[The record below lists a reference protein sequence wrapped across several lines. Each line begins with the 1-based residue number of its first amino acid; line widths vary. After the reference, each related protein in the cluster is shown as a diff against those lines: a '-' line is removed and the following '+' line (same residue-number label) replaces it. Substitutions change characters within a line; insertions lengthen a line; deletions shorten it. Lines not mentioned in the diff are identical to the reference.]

1 MPGPGRS
8 TRRCRRINAADPSKA
23 ESGRGR
29 SCLGARLPSRWLA
42 VVLGFLGCSPGA
54 YAEDLIEVLQL
65 GRQHDPTYLEA
76 KATFQAE
83 KEKLPQA
90 RALLL
95 PNLSASANRTR
106 FDDETTREGPG
117 ILDPSGIPVSKR
129 TDDVSYT
136 SKGYSLS
143 LTQPL
148 YDATLFAGLKQAKV
162 TVRQAEAE
170 FAAAEQALF
179 IRVAQAYF
187 GLLLAHVGV
196 DLAVAEKTANKT
208 QLDLA
213 NARLEVGLGTITD
226 VHDAKARYQLAEAQE
241 IEAMNALDDAREAL
255 HELTARTIEQVA
267 RPRPG
272 YPLVSPD
279 PPDIDK
285 WTQRALAQN
294 LSMIAAEAESEI
306 ARQEIRR
313 QRAGHFP
320 TVDIVG
326 SSSSDD
332 NARSAITPNIEIDR
346 DSNSI
351 GVELNLPLIQGGLV
365 SSLTAEAKHR
375 YDAAMQA
382 YERERRNTV
391 RTTRSAYLGV
401 SSGVQRIRALNQAVI
416 ASESALEAKQEGF
429 QAGIETNIDVLNA
442 QRDLF
447 RAKRDYVGAQ
457 YDYII
462 NILLL
467 KQAAGILAESDLL
480 EINKWLE

>member
-8 TRRCRRINAADPSKA
+8 TRRCRSINPAASYQVKSNRD
-23 ESGRGR
+23 R
-29 SCLGARLPSRWLA
+29 SCLAARRPLALVA
-42 VVLGFLGCSPGA
+42 VVLATLGCGPAA
-54 YAEDLIEVLQL
+54 YAEDLTEVLRL
-65 GRQHDPTYLEA
+65 ARRHDPTYLEA
-76 KATFQAE
+76 KSDYQAE
-83 KEKLPQA
+83 KETLPQA

-95 PNLSASANRTR
+95 PNLSAAANRTR
-106 FDDETTREGPG
+106 FDDETTRKNTITGAQVTE
-117 ILDPSGIPVSKR
+117 
-129 TDDVSYT
+129 DVNYT

-148 YDATLFAGLKQAKV
+148 YNAALFSGLKQAKV
-162 TVRQAEAE
+162 TVRKAQAE

-179 IRVAQAYF
+179 IRVAEAYF

-226 VHDAKARYQLAEAQE
+226 VHDAKARYELAEAQE
-241 IEAMNALDDAREAL
+241 IEAANALDDAREAL
-255 HELTARTIEQVA
+255 RELTARTIEQVA

-279 PPDIDK
+279 PPDIDIWMQK
-285 WTQRALAQN
+285 ALAQN
-294 LSMIAAEAESEI
+294 LSVIAAEAGADI

-332 NARSAITPNIEIDR
+332 DARSALTPNIEIDR

-351 GVELNLPLIQGGLV
+351 GVEPNLPLIQGGLV
-365 SSLTAEAKHR
+365 NSLTAEAKHR

-401 SSGVQRIRALNQAVI
+401 SSGVKRIRALNQAVI

-447 RAKRDYVGAQ
+447 RAKRDYIDAH

>member
-1 MPGPGRS
+1 MLGPGRS
-8 TRRCRRINAADPSKA
+8 TRRCRSINAAAPCQAKSNRD
-23 ESGRGR
+23 R
-29 SCLGARLPSRWLA
+29 SRLGARLPSLWVA
-42 VVLGFLGCSPGA
+42 VVLGFLGCGPAA
-54 YAEDLIEVLQL
+54 YAEDLTEVLRL

-76 KATFQAE
+76 KAAYKAE
-83 KEKLPQA
+83 KETLPQA

-95 PNLSASANRTR
+95 PNISASANRTR
-106 FDDETTREGPG
+106 FDNETTTKDSGGPDETSDVTF
-117 ILDPSGIPVSKR
+117 SG
-129 TDDVSYT
+129 T
-136 SKGYSLS
+136 GYSLS

-148 YDATLFAGLKQAKV
+148 YNAALFAGLKQAKV
-162 TVRQAEAE
+162 TVRKAQAE

-226 VHDAKARYQLAEAQE
+226 VHDAKARYELGEAQE
-241 IEAMNALDDAREAL
+241 IEATNALDDAREAL
-255 HELTARTIEQVA
+255 RELTARTIEQVA

-279 PPDIDK
+279 PPDIDIWMQK
-285 WTQRALAQN
+285 ALAQN
-294 LSMIAAEAESEI
+294 LSVIAAEAGAEI

-332 NARSAITPNIEIDR
+332 DVRSVVAPDTEIER

-375 YDAAMQA
+375 YDAATQA

-401 SSGVQRIRALNQAVI
+401 SSGVKRIRALNQAVI

-447 RAKRDYVGAQ
+447 RAKRDYVDAH